1 MEVGFLIQE
10 EWKDANMSGGPPTTV
25 ISSEDSP
32 ARKILEI
39 TDLLLLNKLK
49 NYLKYLKY
57 F

>member
-1 MEVGFLIQE
+1 MIQE

-32 ARKILEI
+32 ARKRLKI